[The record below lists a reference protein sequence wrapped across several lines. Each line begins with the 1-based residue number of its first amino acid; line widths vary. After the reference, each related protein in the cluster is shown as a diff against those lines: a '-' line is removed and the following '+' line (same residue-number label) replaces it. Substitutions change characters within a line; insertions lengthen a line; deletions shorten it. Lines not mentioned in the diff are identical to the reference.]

1 MLDTPRGKD
10 LHRRNTRTMHGR
22 REPQFISSQE
32 DAAMIDTAVE
42 RIDRML
48 AGLPTRA
55 RRAFLLNRLEGLPR
69 QMIAE
74 RLGVSQGTVER
85 DLRRA
90 FIHCLAPSG
99 ECR

>member
-1 MLDTPRGKD
+1 
-10 LHRRNTRTMHGR
+10 
-22 REPQFISSQE
+22 
-32 DAAMIDTAVE
+32 MIDTAVE